1 MENRRKS
8 FLNEVTNQIRS
19 KEAKEQV
26 SAELNYHMKEA
37 KMRWVNKGYSDVD
50 AEQKAIEQMG
60 SPITLGI
67 QLNKIH
73 RPRID
78 WILLALLTSVLL
90 LGFLPVLS
98 LGYDSNHYFL
108 MRKMILVVLGMIVA
122 LGLMFV
128 DYRKL
133 VRWGWVFYGVGT
145 VLLLSLLFF
154 SSGTINGK
162 PFLLIG
168 GLTIESIAVLPFFMI
183 AWACF
188 FNRDSFKVSQFIL
201 LFLVSLFLFFMIPSI
216 STTYLYFAMVLSMLW
231 WSKFSNR
238 QKGFVSGITMGSLLL
253 IGMISWQYQPY
264 YIKDR
269 MIGFLNPGKVADG
282 AGYQVL
288 QIQKLISG
296 AGWFGGNKSIKQ
308 FIPEAHTDFAFVS
321 ITYHYGWLAAMFII
335 LILLLILARVVIT
348 TQQVRDYFGKL
359 LIIGSLSLLLF
370 QMVSNIGM
378 AFGFFPLT
386 SMSLPFISYGL
397 VPILLNAILIGV
409 VLSVYRRKDLNR
421 SAL

>member
-37 KMRWVNKGYSDVD
+37 KMRWINKGYSDVD

-73 RPRID
+73 RPKID
-78 WILLALLTSVLL
+78 WVLLALLTSVLL

-98 LGYDSNHYFL
+98 LGDNSNHYFL

-122 LGLMFV
+122 IGFMFI

-133 VRWGWVFYGVGT
+133 AKWGWVFYGVGT
-145 VLLLSLLFF
+145 VLLLSLNLAPNAW
-154 SSGTINGK
+154 INNT
-162 PFLLIG
+162 PVLLIG
-168 GLTIESIAVLPFFMI
+168 PVTIESIAALPFFMI

-188 FNRDSFKVSQFIL
+188 FNRDSFKIYQFTL
-201 LFLVSLFLFFMIPSI
+201 LFLVSLLFFLMIPSFA
-216 STTYLYFAMVLSMLW
+216 TTYLYFAMVLSMLW
-231 WSKFSNR
+231 WSKFKTR
-238 QKGFVSGITMGSLLL
+238 QKAIITGTTIGSLITLA
-253 IGMISWQYQPY
+253 IFSWNYQSY

-269 MIGFLNPGKVADG
+269 ITGFLNPEKVADG
-282 AGYQVL
+282 AGFLVL
-288 QIQKLISG
+288 RIHDLMLN
-296 AGWFGGNKSIKQ
+296 AGWFGGSKNEQQ

-321 ITYHYGWLAAMFII
+321 ITYHYGWIAAIFLI
-335 LILLLILARVVIT
+335 LILLLILARVVIA

-370 QMVSNIGM
+370 QIVSNIGM

-409 VLSVYRRKDLNR
+409 VLSVYRRKDLTK
-421 SAL
+421 SAF

>member
-8 FLNEVTNQIRS
+8 FLNEVTSQIRS

-60 SPITLGI
+60 SPISLGI

-78 WILLALLTSVLL
+78 WVLLALLTSVLL

-98 LGYDSNHYFL
+98 LGDDSNHYFL
-108 MRKMILVVLGMIVA
+108 IRKMILVVLGMIVA

-145 VLLLSLLFF
+145 VLLLSLLFL

-168 GLTIESIAVLPFFMI
+168 GQTIESIAVLPLFMI

-188 FNRDSFKVSQFIL
+188 FSRDTFKVYQFIF
-201 LFLVSLFLFFMIPSI
+201 LFLVSLVLFFMIPSI
-216 STTYLYFAMVLSMLW
+216 ATTYLYFAMVLSMLW
-231 WSKFSNR
+231 WSQFSNR

-269 MIGFLNPGKVADG
+269 MLGFLNPEKVADG

-288 QIQKLISG
+288 QIKELISG
-296 AGWFGGNKSIKQ
+296 AGWFGGNQSIKQ

-321 ITYHYGWLAAMFII
+321 ITYHYGWIAAILLI
-335 LILLLILARVVIT
+335 LILLLILARVVIA

-409 VLSVYRRKDLNR
+409 VLSVYRRKDLTR

>member
-98 LGYDSNHYFL
+98 LGNDSNHYFL

-122 LGLMFV
+122 LVLMFV

-133 VRWGWVFYGVGT
+133 VRWGWVFYGVGIL
-145 VLLLSLLFF
+145 LLLSLLFF

-168 GLTIESIAVLPFFMI
+168 GLTIESIAALPFFMI
-183 AWACF
+183 AWACS
-188 FNRDSFKVSQFIL
+188 FNRDTFKVYQFIL
-201 LFLVSLFLFFMIPSI
+201 LFFVSLLLFFMIPSI
-216 STTYLYFAMVLSMLW
+216 ATIYLYLAMVLSMLW
-231 WSKFSNR
+231 WSKFSTR
-238 QKGFVSGITMGSLLL
+238 QKGVVSGITMGSLLL
-253 IGMISWQYQPY
+253 IGIFSWNYQPY
-264 YIKDR
+264 FIKDR
-269 MIGFLNPGKVADG
+269 MLGFLNPGKVADG

-288 QIQKLISG
+288 QIQELLSK
-296 AGWFGGNKSIKQ
+296 AGWFGGNKSIQQ

-321 ITYHYGWLAAMFII
+321 ITYHYGWIAAIFLI
-335 LILLLILARVVIT
+335 LILLLILTRVIIA
-348 TQQVRDYFGKL
+348 TQHVRDYFGKL

-370 QMVSNIGM
+370 QMVSNLGM

-397 VPILLNAILIGV
+397 VPILLNAVLIGV
-409 VLSVYRRKDLNR
+409 VLSVYRRKELTR